1 MGVVE
6 VTAECAEG
14 QGWVWSW
21 HGVESCSDGLQHLDF
36 PHRDRKSWHSTCF
49 H

>member
-6 VTAECAEG
+6 VTAEPAEG

-21 HGVESCSDGLQHLDF
+21 YDVESYSDGLQHLDF
-36 PHRDRKSWHSTCF
+36 PHKDRKSCHSTCF